1 MSHPTL
7 LELQPRPVPQ
17 LGGYRLLEV
26 LGQGGMGTVYLA
38 ARAGTDEAPRLCAL
52 KVLRPELSRDA
63 RHVAMFRREADLA
76 VRLRHP
82 NVVQTLEVGESEGR
96 AFLAMEFLDG
106 QPFHLLLGRP
116 TQTPALP
123 LDARVQIVCNAL
135 QGLHYVHQL
144 HDAGRPLHPVHR
156 DVSPNNV
163 FVTYGGQVKLLDF
176 GVTKLATH
184 GDTGSADFKGKLGYA
199 APERFLHGPVDVRS
213 DVFAAGV
220 TLWEAIALRRFAS
233 GPPTR
238 AYVDARMHGRE
249 LSITQVVPDVDREL
263 AAICNRAL
271 QVDPERRF
279 PSAEALRRALQNYLV
294 KRRAELEPAAL
305 GRWVQ
310 HLFGTERNA
319 LHQRINTHLRLQSD
333 PKQAPCAAPRVAAQS
348 FIRRRPA
355 TGMEAVSTTPAR
367 RVRRHVLWLLTLLML
382 ALLAAAVHAST

>member
-1 MSHPTL
+1 MSYPTL

-38 ARAGTDEAPRLCAL
+38 ARAAANEAPRLCAL
-52 KVLRPELSRDA
+52 KLLRPELSRDA

-76 VRLRHP
+76 LRLCHP
-82 NVVQTLEVGESEGR
+82 NVVQTLEVGEAEGR
-96 AFLAMEFLDG
+96 ALLVMEFLDG
-106 QPFHLLLGRP
+106 QPLHLLLGRAR
-116 TQTPALP
+116 QDPALP
-123 LDARVQIVCNAL
+123 LQARVQIVCNAL

-163 FVTYGGQVKLLDF
+163 FVTYDGQVKLLDF

-199 APERFLHGPVDVRS
+199 APERFREGPVDVRS

-249 LSITQVVPDVDREL
+249 LSITQAVPDIDREL

-294 KRRAELEPAAL
+294 KRRAEFEPAAL

-310 HLFGTERNA
+310 HLFGAERNA
-319 LHQRINTHLRLQSD
+319 LHQRINEHLRLCSE
-333 PKQAPCAAPRVAAQS
+333 APPGALASVPLAAAHS

-355 TGMEAVSTTPAR
+355 TGGEAPDTKRAR
-367 RVRRHVLWLLTLLML
+367 GRRHVLWRFTLLLL
-382 ALLAAAVHAST
+382 ALLAAVVHARA